1 VLEIRRA
8 GGEYSASLGQVSVR
22 IRSSSVYCDEDVV
35 GPVYLFDVASS
46 HARWLSLRQATI
58 ASNVANANTP
68 GYRAQDIEPFDKL
81 LDTKVVALAV
91 TSPKHLTTETSLR
104 PQGTRKEDSW
114 EVVHSGNSV
123 NLEQEMLKAGDINR
137 DYSLNTAIIRSF
149 HRMFMSSV
157 KS

>member
-1 VLEIRRA
+1 
-8 GGEYSASLGQVSVR
+8 
-22 IRSSSVYCDEDVV
+22 V

-46 HARWLSLRQATI
+46 QARWLSLRQATI
-58 ASNVANANTP
+58 SSNVANANTP
-68 GYRAQDIEPFDKL
+68 GYRAQDIEPFEKL

-91 TSPKHLTTETSLR
+91 TSPQHIATGTTSLR
-104 PQGTRKEDSW
+104 PQGNRKENSW

-123 NLEQEMLKAGDINR
+123 SLEQEMLKAGDINK